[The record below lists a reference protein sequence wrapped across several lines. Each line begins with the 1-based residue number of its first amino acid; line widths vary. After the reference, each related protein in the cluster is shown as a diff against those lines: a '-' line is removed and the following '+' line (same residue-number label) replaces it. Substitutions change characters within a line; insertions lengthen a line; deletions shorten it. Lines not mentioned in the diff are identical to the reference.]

1 MVFTDTN
8 LTAQQRL
15 SDPSRLSASSRPSA
29 VEKRFN
35 QPITQLS
42 ATSGPSS
49 TNVFPNAITM
59 PTPTQTT
66 QAVQTLSP
74 TSATL
79 AIMHQ
84 PERRQYHPN
93 GAPSAILSENFISAR
108 QGMSPA
114 FMHNI
119 AAVKA
124 AYTSDMSK
132 EAPRFSD
139 SLSILA

>member
-1 MVFTDTN
+1 MVFTDTPIS
-8 LTAQQRL
+8 AQHRSTDQA
-15 SDPSRLSASSRPSA
+15 RLSASSRPSA
-29 VEKRFN
+29 VEKRLN
-35 QPITQLS
+35 QQITQLG
-42 ATSGPSS
+42 AVSGQSS
-49 TNVFPNAITM
+49 TNALPTAITM
-59 PTPTQTT
+59 PTPTLMT

-79 AIMHQ
+79 AIMRQ
-84 PERRQYHPN
+84 PERKQFHPN
-93 GAPSAILSENFISAR
+93 GAPSAVLSENFISAR
-108 QGMSPA
+108 QGMTPA
-114 FMHNI
+114 LMHNA